1 MEKIGLTTSSSK
13 IWKMQRDANN
23 KIRLK
28 TAKSPIEDEKG
39 YDEIMLR
46 LESSHEIVLKY
57 VKYIEERLM
66 TIHKLYGKAYALV
79 DSTPMS
85 PMKIPAKIEELE
97 IIKFKDMNRYK
108 EMEVIELK
116 VLDQFASRHVHKETD
131 FLVIIERIKDK
142 LSYYDHSLIALEQQI
157 DAIQLQHQ
165 SKESEMQAKL
175 QEITIKCDL
184 QMAEFEKY
192 RGAKLE
198 SSEYTENLKEENRIL
213 SYQISHLKNT
223 IDELAHNE
231 KIISEK
237 YTNEIARL
245 QEEISNYKRIL
256 KTQDNNENLL
266 DECEYFKSA
275 HKKLT
280 EILSSIREI
289 TQNVF
294 IKYGS
299 IQSEWNDPHW
309 KSEIDNCKGEYG
321 EMLIEIEFLCYMIV
335 KLTSDNN
342 WLVDRLAELGREIHK
357 LRKDGRSITPNKV
370 KEEVISDLKAASNA
384 LKESASNALKE
395 FEEARN
401 KLMSQ
406 FS

>member
-1 MEKIGLTTSSSK
+1 
-13 IWKMQRDANN
+13 MQRDANN

-28 TAKSPIEDEKG
+28 TAKSPVEEEKG
-39 YDEIMLR
+39 SDEVLVR
-46 LESSHEIVLKY
+46 LESSHEVVLKY

-66 TIHKLYGKAYALV
+66 TMHKLYAKAYALV
-79 DSTPMS
+79 DSAQVS
-85 PMKIPAKIEELE
+85 PIKMPAKVEELE
-97 IIKFKDMNRYK
+97 TIRFKDMNRYK

-116 VLDQFASRHVHKETD
+116 VLDQLASRHVHKETD
-131 FLVIIERIKDK
+131 LLVIIERIKDK
-142 LSYYDHSLIALEQQI
+142 LSYYDRSLIALEQQI
-157 DAIQLQHQ
+157 DTIQLQHQ

-198 SSEYTENLKEENRIL
+198 SSEYNEKLREENKIL
-213 SYQISHLKNT
+213 SYQISHLKTT
-223 IDELAHNE
+223 IDELARNE

-245 QEEISNYKRIL
+245 QEEIDSYKRVL
-256 KTQDNNENLL
+256 KIQDNNDDLL
-266 DECEYFKSA
+266 EECEYFKST
-275 HKKLT
+275 HKKHT
-280 EILSSIREI
+280 EILLAIREI

-321 EMLIEIEFLCYMIV
+321 EMLVEIEFLCYMIV

-357 LRKDGRSITPNKV
+357 LRKDGRSLTPNKV

-384 LKESASNALKE
+384 LKE